1 MKSGDENVLAKC
13 KFFRKMQVTS
23 CKICGRSDGRCR
35 WKKRWFYAVPN
46 VVVGMYSTRESLV
59 RQKTAANAAK
69 FVIMNCLFI
78 FSSCFVLI
86 HGSYIPPDPKPGGYN
101 LCL

>member
-35 WKKRWFYAVPN
+35 WKKRWFYAVPMLWSECIQHGN
-46 VVVGMYSTRESLV
+46 PLSGRKRQLV
-59 RQKTAANAAK
+59 NHKFINKIIEEKPAK
-69 FVIMNCLFI
+69 QLHRFRFYD
-78 FSSCFVLI
+78 FSKV
-86 HGSYIPPDPKPGGYN
+86 N
-101 LCL
+101 E

>member
-46 VVVGMYSTRESLV
+46 VVVGMYSTRESLE
-59 RQKTAANAAK
+59 KPLY
-69 FVIMNCLFI
+69 F
-78 FSSCFVLI
+78 
-86 HGSYIPPDPKPGGYN
+86 DPFGQTEFTP
-101 LCL
+101 LAII

>member
-46 VVVGMYSTRESLV
+46 VVVGMYSTLIP
-59 RQKTAANAAK
+59 QHYYK
-69 FVIMNCLFI
+69 I
-78 FSSCFVLI
+78 FFLST
-86 HGSYIPPDPKPGGYN
+86 
-101 LCL
+101 